1 MMNHR
6 ARRML
11 GTSLGLSALLVA
23 GAPAVASAA
32 SAASGTAHSESGRVS
47 AQKECG
53 FHDLRKYT
61 NCNDHNYRIRVTY
74 YNNSAPGNPG
84 GEKML
89 CVKPGETDLYAALP
103 MVGVF
108 TGAEKMNDDTCKAP

>member
-1 MMNHR
+1 MMKHR
-6 ARRML
+6 AKRMI
-11 GTSLGLSALLVA
+11 GAGLGLSALLVV
-23 GAPAVASAA
+23 GTPAVASAA
-32 SAASGTAHSESGRVS
+32 SAASGTAKGESGKVS
-47 AQKECG
+47 VQRECG
-53 FHDLRKYT
+53 FQDLRKYI

-84 GEKML
+84 GEKLL

-108 TGAEKMNDDTCKAP
+108 TSAEKLNDDTCST